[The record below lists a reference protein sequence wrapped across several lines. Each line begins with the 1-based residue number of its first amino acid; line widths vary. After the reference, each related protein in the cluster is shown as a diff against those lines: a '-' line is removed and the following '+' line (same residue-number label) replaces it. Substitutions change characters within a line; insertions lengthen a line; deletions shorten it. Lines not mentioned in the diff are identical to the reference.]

1 MYIISVH
8 EIPELY
14 TITYTQLKTMKIK
27 ERERN
32 ADRGLRRFKS
42 MSDGFNIQWYTYKN
56 NYSSYRIIDSFPR
69 ILK

>member
-14 TITYTQLKTMKIK
+14 TITYTQLKTVKIK
-27 ERERN
+27 KRERN

-42 MSDGFNIQWYTYKN
+42 MSDGLNLQWYMYKN
-56 NYSSYRIIDSFPR
+56 S
-69 ILK
+69 